1 MRTRIK
7 LCGLQTFETVQACVQ
22 AGADA
27 VGFVMYPPS
36 VRHVSVEQA
45 ARLACHLGAWQ
56 TPVVLFVNPEV
67 DLVRQ
72 VIQAIPQVLLQFH
85 GDETAE
91 FCQQFNRPYLK
102 AIRMKADTDLQQA
115 STEFASAQALLV
127 DSWSEAYG
135 GSGHTFD
142 WSLLPKPGELKQ
154 ALVLS
159 GGLDEANVGEAIRAV
174 WPYGVDVSSG
184 IESARGVKDI
194 QKIARFCAAVQ
205 AADMSAQHGAE
216 TPSQTSAL
224 DQCVNDSTEQ

>member
-7 LCGLQTFETVQACVQ
+7 LCGLQTPDTVQACVQ

-36 VRHVSVEQA
+36 VRHVTVEQA
-45 ARLACHLGAWQ
+45 ARLARCLGAWQ
-56 TPVVLFVNPEV
+56 TPVVLFVNPDME
-67 DLVRQ
+67 LVRQ
-72 VIQAIPQVLLQFH
+72 TIQCIPQVLLQFH
-85 GDETAE
+85 GDESAE
-91 FCQQFNRPYLK
+91 FCEQFNRPYLK
-102 AIRMKADTDLQQA
+102 AIRMKADTDLHRA
-115 STEFASAQALLV
+115 SATFASAQALLV

-159 GGLDEANVGEAIRAV
+159 GGLDEANVGEAIRAIR
-174 WPYGVDVSSG
+174 PYGVDVSSG

-194 QKIARFCAAVQ
+194 QKIAGFCGAVQ
-205 AADMSAQHGAE
+205 VADMNIQHGG
-216 TPSQTSAL
+216 
-224 DQCVNDSTEQ
+224 